1 MLYTCAPKPGQPAG
15 GMLDYIVELANML
28 LGGLAA
34 GMVLFIVSVGLSV
47 TMGLMGFVNLAHGG
61 FAMIGGYV
69 IVLAMN
75 RLGVP
80 FAVALLIGFLVVAA
94 ASVVFER
101 LLYARL
107 YRASE
112 LDQVLFTIGLVFVM
126 IAGVT
131 LVIGPETQPLNLPG
145 WMQGQIDLGFI
156 SYRAYS
162 IILIVVGVIIMIGL
176 WLGFERT
183 RMGAQIRAA
192 VDNRRMAES
201 LGINISRLFT
211 ITFAFGCGMAALGG
225 GLGAE
230 FLGLDPQYPLKYLV
244 IFLIVVAVGGLGR
257 VTGVFYAAL
266 IIGVLDFTLKK
277 YFPQGGT
284 VFIYAMTI
292 LLLLWRPQGLFGR
305 AP

>member
-1 MLYTCAPKPGQPAG
+1 MSTL
-15 GMLDYIVELANML
+15 VELTNML

-80 FAVALLIGFLVVAA
+80 FVAALAIGFVVTAVI
-94 ASVVFER
+94 SVIFER

-107 YRASE
+107 YRAPE

-126 IAGVT
+126 IAAVT
-131 LVIGPETQPLNLPG
+131 LVVGPETQPLTLPSA
-145 WMQGQIDLGFI
+145 MQGQVNLGFMA
-156 SYRAYS
+156 YRTYS
-162 IILIVVGVIIMIGL
+162 IVLIVTGSAIMLAL

-201 LGINISRLFT
+201 LGINITRLFT
-211 ITFAFGCGMAALGG
+211 ITFAFGSGMAALGG

-244 IFLIVVAVGGLGR
+244 MFLIVVAVGGLGR
-257 VTGVFYAAL
+257 ITGVFYASL

-305 AP
+305 PA

>member
-1 MLYTCAPKPGQPAG
+1 M
-15 GMLDYIVELANML
+15 IEIANMV

-75 RLGVP
+75 RLGIPFVP
-80 FAVALLIGFLVVAA
+80 ALALGFVVVAA
-94 ASVVFER
+94 ISAVFER
-101 LLYARL
+101 LLYSRL
-107 YRASE
+107 YRAPE
-112 LDQVLFTIGLVFVM
+112 LDQVLFTIGLVFIMTASVL
-126 IAGVT
+126 
-131 LVIGPETQPLNLPG
+131 LVVGPETQPLTLPASL
-145 WMQGQIDLGFI
+145 QGQLNLGFMA
-156 SYRAYS
+156 YRTYS
-162 IILIVVGVIIMIGL
+162 IVLIAVGIVIMLAL

-183 RMGAQIRAA
+183 RIGAQIRAA
-192 VDNRRMAES
+192 VDNRRMVES
-201 LGINISRLFT
+201 LGINIGRLFT
-211 ITFAFGCGMAALGG
+211 LTFAFGSGMAALGG

-244 IFLIVVAVGGLGR
+244 MFLIVVAVGGLGR
-257 VTGVFYAAL
+257 ITGVFYAAL
-266 IIGVLDFTLKK
+266 IIGVVDFTLKK
-277 YFPQGGT
+277 YLPQGGT

-305 AP
+305 PT

>member
-1 MLYTCAPKPGQPAG
+1 V
-15 GMLDYIVELANML
+15 DSIVEIANML

-61 FAMIGGYV
+61 FAMIGGYIV
-69 IVLAMN
+69 VLAMN

-80 FAVALLIGFLVVAA
+80 FVPALAIGFVVTAA
-94 ASVVFER
+94 ISVVFER
-101 LLYARL
+101 LLYSRL
-107 YRASE
+107 YRATE
-112 LDQVLFTIGLVFVM
+112 LDQVLFTIGLVFMM
-126 IAGVT
+126 IAGIT
-131 LVIGPETQPLNLPG
+131 LIVGPETQPLTLPD
-145 WMQGQIDLGFI
+145 WMQGQMNLGFMT
-156 SYRAYS
+156 YRTYS
-162 IILIVVGVIIMIGL
+162 IVLIGAGVIIMLGL

-201 LGINISRLFT
+201 LGINITRLFT
-211 ITFAFGCGMAALGG
+211 LVFAFGSGMAALGG

-244 IFLIVVAVGGLGR
+244 IFLIAVAVGGLGR
-257 VTGVFYAAL
+257 ITGVFYASL
-266 IIGVLDFTLKK
+266 IIGVLDFTFKK

-284 VFIYAMTI
+284 VFIYALTI

-305 AP
+305 LS